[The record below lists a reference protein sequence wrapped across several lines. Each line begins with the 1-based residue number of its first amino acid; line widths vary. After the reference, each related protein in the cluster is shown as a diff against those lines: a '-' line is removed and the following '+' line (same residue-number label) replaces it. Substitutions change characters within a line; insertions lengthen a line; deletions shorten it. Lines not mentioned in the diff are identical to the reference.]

1 MRDKDTEVRGSRF
14 EMRILYSYLV
24 PRISYLV
31 LILIFSGLT
40 LAENSTWTSVVSGG
54 GSGSGGGYINSLSAG
69 ILSSGKSQNSSY
81 QSIAG
86 FIAGLFAAQ
95 DTTGPV
101 IADLKVNGS
110 TVKANDFIQSSPV
123 LTATITDASGVLTP
137 ESYAGYD
144 STTTYLS
151 ALSGSSSYNAS
162 TGALTMD
169 LGGMMDGVHALKIF
183 AKDSVGNT
191 SSVEVSVKVDTG
203 DVKADAVLVYPNP
216 YNPNQGNLRIAY
228 KLNKDAAVAIYV
240 FNAVNQPIYK
250 REIASGADGGHA
262 GYNEVTWNGIDNF
275 GEQLANDIYFA
286 RIVADGKKVIG
297 KVKIAVVK

>member
-1 MRDKDTEVRGSRF
+1 MEIIFMVGMGQVGRNLITKRV
-14 EMRILYSYLV
+14 IL
-24 PRISYLV
+24 ILV
-31 LILIFSGLT
+31 LVLLFSS
-40 LAENSTWTSVVSGG
+40 LAFAETSTWTSVVSGG
-54 GSGSGGGYINSLSAG
+54 GSGSGGGYITSLSAG
-69 ILSSGKSQNSSY
+69 VLSSGKSKNLAY

-86 FIAGLFAAQ
+86 FMAGLFASQ

-110 TVKANDFIQSSPV
+110 IVKANDFIQSSPI
-123 LTATITDASGVLTP
+123 LTATITDGSGISTP
-137 ESYAGYD
+137 ECYAGYD
-144 STTTYLS
+144 STTIYFS
-151 ALSGSSSYNAS
+151 ALTGTSSYNIA

-169 LGGMMDGVHALKIF
+169 LGTMMDGTHALKIF

-216 YNPNQGNLRIAY
+216 FNPNQGNLRIAY
-228 KLNKDAAVAIYV
+228 KLSKDAAVTIYV

-250 REIASGADGGHA
+250 RDIASGADGGHA
-262 GYNEVTWNGIDNF
+262 GYNEVTWNGVDNF